1 MKLKLPNNEPY
12 KNKTLSKIQSI
23 LKAILYF
30 GLKNGYTDK
39 IIPFKF
45 VQNKSAR
52 NSEMDFYTPEEF
64 NKFISFV
71 DHTVY
76 NAFFTILYFCGLRKG
91 EALALLWGDVNF
103 SKSEVTIN
111 KSYDT
116 VNHIV
121 TPPKTKNS
129 YRTIVLPER
138 AVNALISL
146 KQYYSVRDSDKDKY
160 VFGYFKPIAVNSID
174 LANRK
179 YSELAGLKRIRIH
192 DFRHSHVS
200 ALINQGF
207 SPFDIAKR
215 LGHTPEMVNNIYGHW
230 FKETQSKM
238 VDYLNTI

>member
-1 MKLKLPNNEPY
+1 MKI
-12 KNKTLSKIQSI
+12 NKTLSKIQSI

-45 VQNKSAR
+45 VQNKSER

-111 KSYDT
+111 KF
-116 VNHIV
+116 HFL
-121 TPPKTKNS
+121 NS
-129 YRTIVLPER
+129 
-138 AVNALISL
+138 
-146 KQYYSVRDSDKDKY
+146 
-160 VFGYFKPIAVNSID
+160 
-174 LANRK
+174 
-179 YSELAGLKRIRIH
+179 
-192 DFRHSHVS
+192 
-200 ALINQGF
+200 
-207 SPFDIAKR
+207 
-215 LGHTPEMVNNIYGHW
+215 
-230 FKETQSKM
+230 SK
-238 VDYLNTI
+238 